1 MAASLCESGKRA
13 ISRERSRIVKV
24 VFLEDVTGTA
34 KIGDIKEVKSGFA
47 RNYLLPRR
55 LAMPATPSVVKS
67 AEQRAAR
74 ETRLEQ
80 ARDMD
85 AQAVAQRIEAA
96 PLTFT
101 AKAGSSGKLFGSVG
115 TADIATKIAEGLGS
129 EFDRHNVMLGDP
141 IKELGDYQVSVKLT
155 RNVTATV
162 SVSVVGEDGTTMAEI
177 KARAGGGKADAATPE
192 EPGDDAPDDDAE
204 ATDDA
209 PDVTAGTDDAP
220 DVAAAT
226 DESPDAGAAMDEAKA
241 SE

>member
-1 MAASLCESGKRA
+1 M
-13 ISRERSRIVKV
+13 KV

-85 AQAVAQRIEAA
+85 AQAVATRIEAA
-96 PLTFT
+96 ALTFT

-115 TADIATKIAEGLGS
+115 SADIATKIGEVLGT
-129 EFDRHNVMLGDP
+129 EFDRHNVMLADP

-155 RNVTATV
+155 RNVTATA
-162 SVSVVGEDGTTMAEI
+162 SLSVVGEDGTTMADI
-177 KARAGGGKADAATPE
+177 KARSGGGTAEAAAPEAVVDHASDDAAEST
-192 EPGDDAPDDDAE
+192 DAPTDA
-204 ATDDA
+204 
-209 PDVTAGTDDAP
+209 
-220 DVAAAT
+220 AAAT
-226 DESPDAGAAMDEAKA
+226 DEAVATDTATDEAEA
-241 SE
+241 AE